1 MYTELEA
8 TLAHFY
14 EQKQNMA
21 S

>member
-14 EQKQNMA
+14 QQKQNVA